1 MALFATLLAGSYS
14 KRMHRRCKAITQ
26 RGNAVRAYDAER
38 TLCNIVRG
46 RKVVD
51 PLQVTAPAMRAH
63 TASRDR
69 NVSKLMGYARKLEVE
84 RKIRAPWRRCYED
97 RERDAA
103 QDAHQQ

>member
-1 MALFATLLAGSYS
+1 
-14 KRMHRRCKAITQ
+14 MHRRCKAITQ

-46 RKVVD
+46 RND
-51 PLQVTAPAMRAH
+51 PQVAAPAMRAH
-63 TASRDR
+63 TASKDR

-97 RERDAA
+97 RERDAT
-103 QDAHQQ
+103 QGAHQQ